1 MPIWIASSPT
11 AICRRKP
18 LWGESRKLVEPVLQ
32 NRLEAFLEAMEGY
45 NFEAALQLLR
55 EAVATKNE
63 AITRKGAK
71 DS

>member
-1 MPIWIASSPT
+1 
-11 AICRRKP
+11 
-18 LWGESRKLVEPVLQ
+18 VEPVLQ

>member
-1 MPIWIASSPT
+1 
-11 AICRRKP
+11 
-18 LWGESRKLVEPVLQ
+18 VEPVLQ

-45 NFEAALQLLR
+45 DFEAALQLLR
-55 EAVATKNE
+55 EAVATNNE